1 MPEFI
6 FPTNKHEP
14 VDQDGS
20 WQGHKDR
27 HPPSVNPGVDFG
39 CAYGSIV
46 VAAKAGRVN
55 TADRSPS
62 GSGGRVVYIDHD
74 DGSQTQYL
82 HLSHI
87 DVMRGEPVATG
98 QQIALSGGS
107 AFDDDHGVAPHCHVS
122 LYIHGVN
129 SDFMLHAT
137 AAGAA
142 AAARTAI
149 LEEEEMGKFIR
160 LPNGTIGYVGPDGRL
175 TKLNDMDE
183 VRSIEAVGLAKFGEM
198 IQLPDSLIWTKLE
211 SISARIG
218 HGE

>member
-6 FPTNKHEP
+6 FPTNRHEP

-46 VAAKAGRVN
+46 VAAKAGTVN
-55 TADRSPS
+55 TADPSPS

-82 HLSHI
+82 HLSRV
-87 DVMRGEPVATG
+87 DVVSGQKVATR

-107 AFDDDHGVAPHCHVS
+107 AFDSDHGVAPHCHVS
-122 LYIHGVN
+122 LYLQGVN
-129 SDFMLHAT
+129 SDFMLHAS
-137 AAGAA
+137 AAGAQDERA
-142 AAARTAI
+142 AV
-149 LEEEEMGKFIR
+149 LEEEEEDMGKFIR
-160 LPNGTIGYVGPDGRL
+160 LPSGTIGYVGPDGHL

-183 VRSIEAVGLAKFGEM
+183 VRSIEAVGLAKIDEM
-198 IQLPDSLIWTKLE
+198 IQLPDTLIWTKLE
-211 SISARIG
+211 SISARLG
-218 HGE
+218 HG

>member
-6 FPTNKHEP
+6 FPTNKHAP

-20 WQGHKDR
+20 WQGHRDR

-46 VAAKAGRVN
+46 VAAKAGTVN
-55 TADRSPS
+55 TADPSPS
-62 GSGGRVVYIDHD
+62 GSGGRVVYINHD

-82 HLSHI
+82 HLSRI
-87 DVMRGEPVATG
+87 DVVAGQKVATR

-122 LYIHGVN
+122 LYLGGVN
-129 SDFMLHAT
+129 SDFMLHAS
-137 AAGAA
+137 ADGS
-142 AAARTAI
+142 ARAM
-149 LEEEEMGKFIR
+149 LLEEEEEMGKFIR
-160 LPNGTIGYVGPDGRL
+160 LPNGTIGYVSPDGHL
-175 TKLNDMDE
+175 TRLNDMDE
-183 VRSIEAVGLAKFGEM
+183 VRSIEAVGLARIAEM
-198 IQLPDSLIWTKLE
+198 IQLPDALIWTKLE

-218 HGE
+218 HG